1 VSFSCP
7 GCQASVEASLA
18 LPLLRC
24 RACSRWLRRRVTT
37 GETLAY
43 DVEVLGDPATRRRV
57 EVPWK
62 DAESRRRMRRLLL
75 LASAVTLGLV
85 PLLYLLARL
94 G

>member
-1 VSFSCP
+1 M
-7 GCQASVEASLA
+7 
-18 LPLLRC
+18 PLLRC
-24 RACSRWLRRRVTT
+24 RTCSRWLRRRVTT

-57 EVPWK
+57 EVPWQ
-62 DAESRRRMRRLLL
+62 DARSRRRMLRLLL
-75 LASAVTLGLV
+75 LGSAVTLGLV